1 MTKFFRS
8 KGRGWTLI
16 ELLIVIAIIAIL
28 IAILFP
34 VLSRAREKAR
44 QITCLSNMRQLGL
57 AMHLYAS
64 DNAGFMQAEKNRGG
78 TQAQARDLKNSINIY
93 ARARDIWYCPT
104 DQHARTHAFWTGDSK
119 SIPAEPLEFFN
130 YKIDHF
136 YTSYRY
142 YQDLPQYPP
151 PRQIDAVR
159 TICSAWSPPPPCGS
173 DPGTWI
179 AGPADLHMF
188 LEDWPYHVKPHGSFT
203 TTSQSYGFNVVFC
216 DGSARYMVD
225 ETNRKGESL

>member
-44 QITCLSNMRQLGL
+44 QITCLSNMRQIGL
-57 AMHLYAS
+57 AMHLYAGENGGYIS
-64 DNAGFMQAEKNRGG
+64 STPNRGS
-78 TQAQARDLKNSINIY
+78 TQAQQRDHKNSINVY

-104 DQHARTHAFWTGDSK
+104 DPHARTHTFWTGDSK
-119 SIPAEPLEFFN
+119 SFPAEPNEYFN

-136 YTSYRY
+136 YTSYRF
-142 YQDLPQYPP
+142 YQDTIGPVPN
-151 PRQIDAVR
+151 QIDAIGS
-159 TICSAWSPPPPCGS
+159 ICSDYNPPPACGGK
-173 DPGTWI
+173 PGTWI
-179 AGPADLHMF
+179 AGPADLHLY

-203 TTSQSYGFNVVFC
+203 TTSQSYGLNVVFR